1 MGIVCFGQSEYR
13 GLTVRYY
20 LLEEETAEMGTCYGV
35 ELRCG
40 DETETVPA
48 ITVSRQS
55 AVTLLEALTRGC
67 VTPVTVRDVVDDW
80 LNR

>member
-1 MGIVCFGQSEYR
+1 MPM
-13 GLTVRYY
+13 RYY
-20 LLEEETAEMGTCYGV
+20 LLEEETEEMGTCYGV
-35 ELRCG
+35 VLQCG
-40 DETETVPA
+40 DETAAIPD

-55 AVTLLEALTRGC
+55 AVTLLEALIRGC